1 MLTEGPEDR
10 GADAPSSPGLHVALR
25 GRGSVSIDGVA
36 VGFATRHA
44 ELALYLLVLAGE
56 DGLPRDQLIEALW
69 PGIAPERARPRLR
82 TALWQLR
89 SALGDHAARIQRE
102 RGVIRFDLDGVTLDV
117 TLQAPPSASDLLLG
131 WNVDLPSV
139 VGERIA

>member
-1 MLTEGPEDR
+1 MTSDSVAPEG
-10 GADAPSSPGLHVALR
+10 GAQSAPGLHVALR